1 MEQSVKEQFVTYNQ
15 LKKLRKTF
23 TDNPSISKGVLSV
36 RIDVVD
42 DHYRRFREVN
52 IKINRIVIAENIVIS
67 KEKYFV
73 EDLYSKFEL
82 LYMEIKGEILE
93 NYFL

>member
-52 IKINRIVIAENIVIS
+52 I
-67 KEKYFV
+67 
-73 EDLYSKFEL
+73 
-82 LYMEIKGEILE
+82 
-93 NYFL
+93 